1 MARLTKKSVLK
12 TTDLYVLYPL
22 KKLIRFDLFK
32 ENEMFTN
39 NHKKLIKSLHQKKYR
54 DLHGL
59 FLVEG
64 KKCVNEL
71 LESDYEIEFLL
82 ALQSQTTDYPEI
94 TVISE
99 KEMSAI
105 SALKTA
111 PGILAVAKKKPSSGT
126 IAGNKILL
134 LDNLKDPG
142 NLGTIIRSAEWF
154 GISDIILNSECV
166 EEFNP
171 KVIQSTMGSIFRM
184 NIERC
189 SLPEKISDLKERGI
203 QIYGAD
209 MEGEFLNEVSW
220 TDKIGLVI
228 GSESHGISSQ
238 VSALLD
244 KKITIQGRGQA
255 ESLNAAVATSI
266 IISRW

>member
-1 MARLTKKSVLK
+1 M
-12 TTDLYVLYPL
+12 
-22 KKLIRFDLFK
+22 IRFDLFK

-39 NHKKLIKSLHQKKYR
+39 NHKKLIKSLQQKKYR

-64 KKCVNEL
+64 NKCVSEL
-71 LESDYEIEFLL
+71 LESKLEVEFLL
-82 ALQSQTTDYPEI
+82 ALQRQVDDYPEA

-99 KEMSAI
+99 KEMSSI

-111 PGILAVAKKKPSSGT
+111 PGILAVAKKPSLAVTDFGQ
-126 IAGNKILL
+126 KILL

-154 GISDIILNSECV
+154 GIKDIFLSKECV

-184 NIERC
+184 RMQRM
-189 SLPEKISDLKERGI
+189 SLTEAITMLKEKGFSMF
-203 QIYGAD
+203 GAD
-209 MEGEFLNEVSW
+209 MEGEVLKSISW
-220 TDKIGLVI
+220 PEKIGLVI
-228 GSESHGISSQ
+228 GSESHGISQ
-238 VSALLD
+238 EVSPLLD
-244 KKITIQGRGQA
+244 KKVTIEGRGKA

-266 IISRW
+266 IISNW

>member
-1 MARLTKKSVLK
+1 
-12 TTDLYVLYPL
+12 
-22 KKLIRFDLFK
+22 
-32 ENEMFTN
+32 
-39 NHKKLIKSLHQKKYR
+39 
-54 DLHGL
+54 
-59 FLVEG
+59 
-64 KKCVNEL
+64 
-71 LESDYEIEFLL
+71 
-82 ALQSQTTDYPEI
+82 
-94 TVISE
+94 VISE

-126 IAGNKILL
+126 LAGNKILL

-209 MEGEFLNEVSW
+209 MEGDF
-220 TDKIGLVI
+220 
-228 GSESHGISSQ
+228 
-238 VSALLD
+238 
-244 KKITIQGRGQA
+244 
-255 ESLNAAVATSI
+255 
-266 IISRW
+266 